1 MAEGVLFNMIE
12 KLICKLGSMV
22 GENWRMRDDLERMT
36 ENMTDIKPVVL
47 DAEEQQSTNHQ
58 LQLWL
63 HKLRDALDDAD
74 NLLDDFSTVDKKL
87 QVMTKDKK
95 AKKVR
100 IFSSSSNPLLFTF
113 KMTPKVKDIGKRL
126 EALNVDR
133 GIFKLTNRNLEERVV
148 KYRETH
154 SFIREEDVIGREKEK
169 NHLLELLSTGVD
181 MKENVSVVS
190 IVGIGGLGK
199 TALAQLLYNDK
210 AIDLDFELKMWVCVS
225 DDFDVKTIAKKIL
238 ESKTNDEMDR
248 VQQELRKKIEGRR
261 YLLVLDDIWN
271 EDREHWLKLMTLL
284 MDGAKGSKI
293 IITTRSEK
301 VAKISGSSSPFLL
314 KGLDE
319 EQAWKLF
326 TQLAFENGE
335 EPHNQKLASIGKDIL
350 KKCSGV
356 PLAIRSVGSLMYSME
371 TENDW
376 LNFKDKDLVTI
387 DEEGGNTIF
396 KLIELSYDHL
406 PIHLKRCFAFC
417 SLFPKDYRIEK
428 KMLIRLWVA
437 QGFVQSSHEKTCL
450 EHVGNEYFM
459 SLVYRSFLQDL
470 QKNID
475 GDIYVCKMHD
485 LMHDMAKHVSGND
498 CVIINKQGQ
507 NIDKGTRHLS
517 FDSSLQVPSS
527 LLEAAK
533 LRTFLLQ
540 NDRELPHGM
549 SDCYLVISSLDQ
561 LRVLD
566 LRWSKFKMLPS
577 CIDKLK
583 HLRYL
588 DLSYNFEIETLPSS
602 ITKLYNLETLLL
614 FCCDSLRK
622 LPNDLRNLV
631 SLRHLDLSGCEKL
644 AFMPRGIGKLSNL
657 QTLKLFVLDRKS
669 KHSGGLGELR
679 DLNNLS
685 DFLQIKGLEC
695 LRSKPSKAKD
705 INLTGKSN
713 LRRLSLGW
721 NKHIVADNNEMDK
734 DSLILEGL
742 LSHNNLKSLAVRGF
756 EGMTISSSINSF
768 TSVVRMNLSECTRL
782 QHLPPLHLLF
792 NLTNLYLINLP
803 CLVWIVINSN
813 NDNSSTFFPS
823 LKRIEL
829 YELHNLKGWCR
840 CGEEKKPRDCCHGLN
855 ILDLSIVSCP
865 NLNSLPLLS
874 CTNYICLRKVNEK
887 ILQQAINHSKMETV
901 ELEGI
906 NGLKSVSQ
914 VLQHLTELR
923 ELSIKYCEE
932 LDPCNDEDGC
942 YRMQW
947 KQLTNLRRIKLCSI
961 PKMEYVPEGLRYI
974 TTLERLTIRDCPNLK
989 HIPEW
994 IASLQHYEIAGC
1006 PELTSLPQGVRVSEN

>member
-1 MAEGVLFNMIE
+1 MAEGFLFNIIG
-12 KLICKLGSMV
+12 KLIGKLVSMV
-22 GENWRMRDDLERMT
+22 GENWRMKDDLERLI
-36 ENMTDIKPVVL
+36 ENMTDIKAVVL
-47 DAEEQQSTNHQ
+47 DAEEQESTNHQ
-58 LQLWL
+58 LQVWL
-63 HKLRDALDDAD
+63 DRLKDALDDVD
-74 NLLDDFSTVDKKL
+74 NLLDDFSTENKKR
-87 QVMTKDKK
+87 QVMTNDCIKE
-95 AKKVR
+95 VCYY
-100 IFSSSSNPLLFTF
+100 FSSLFFSF
-113 KMTPKVKDIGKRL
+113 KMTKRVKDIGKRL

-133 GIFKLTNRNLEERVV
+133 GIFRLTNRNLEERVV

-169 NHLLELLSTGVD
+169 NHLLELLLSTDVD
-181 MKENVSVVS
+181 MKENVSVVP

-210 AIDLDFELKMWVCVS
+210 AIDLHFELKMWVCVS

-238 ESKTNDEMDR
+238 EPKTNDEMDR

-326 TQLAFENGE
+326 TQLAFENGK
-335 EPHNQKLASIGKDIL
+335 EPHNPKLASIGKDIL

-376 LNFKDKDLVTI
+376 LNFKDKDLVKI

-396 KLIELSYDHL
+396 QLIKLSYDHL

-417 SLFPKDYRIEK
+417 SLFPKDYVIVKEV
-428 KMLIRLWVA
+428 LIRLWVA
-437 QGFVQSSHEKTCL
+437 RGFVQSSHERTCL

-459 SLVYRSFLQDL
+459 SLVYKSFFQDL
-470 QKNID
+470 QKD
-475 GDIYVCKMHD
+475 TYGDIKFCKMHD
-485 LMHDMAKHVSGND
+485 LMHDMANFVSRND
-498 CVIINKQGQ
+498 CVIIIEQGQ
-507 NIDKGTRHLS
+507 NIDKRTRHLS

-527 LLEAAK
+527 LLKAAK

-540 NDRELPHGM
+540 NYSKQSFGM
-549 SDCYLVISSLDQ
+549 SDCCLVISSLDQ

-588 DLSYNFEIETLPSS
+588 DLSNNSQIKTLPGS

-614 FCCDSLRK
+614 QWCFALRE

-631 SLRHLDLSGCEKL
+631 SLRHLDLSGCRKL

-657 QTLKLFVLDRKS
+657 QTLTLFVLDRKS
-669 KHSGGLGELR
+669 KHSGGLCELR

-685 DFLQIKGLEC
+685 DFLEILGLEC
-695 LRSKPSKAKD
+695 LRSNPSKAKD

-713 LRRLSLGW
+713 LRKLSLSW
-721 NKHIVADNNEMDK
+721 SKHIVADDNEKDK
-734 DSLILEGL
+734 DSLIVEGL
-742 LSHNNLKSLAVRGF
+742 LSHHNLKLLSIAGF

-768 TSVVRMNLSECTRL
+768 TSVVRMGLFGCRRL
-782 QHLPPLHLLF
+782 QHLPPLHLL
-792 NLTNLYLINLP
+792 LHLIELHLSDLP
-803 CLVWIVINSN
+803 CVEWIVINSD
-813 NDNSSTFFPS
+813 NDNSSTFYPS

-840 CGEEKKPRDCCHGLN
+840 CGEEKRPRDCCHGLN
-855 ILDLSIVSCP
+855 ILEYLIIESCP
-865 NLNSLPLLS
+865 VLNSLPLHS
-874 CTNYICLRKVNEK
+874 CIKRIRLNKVNEK
-887 ILQQAINHSKMETV
+887 ILQQAVNHSKVDTV
-901 ELEGI
+901 ELERI
-906 NGLKSVSQ
+906 YGLKSLSQ

-923 ELSIKYCEE
+923 ELSILYCEE
-932 LDPCNDEDGC
+932 LDACNDENGC
-942 YRMQW
+942 YSMQW
-947 KQLTNLRRIKLCSI
+947 KQLANLRSLRLYGIF
-961 PKMEYVPEGLRYI
+961 KMESVPEGLHYI
-974 TTLERLTIRDCPNLK
+974 TTLERLIIRDCPNLK

-994 IASLQHYEIAGC
+994 MTSLQHYEIAGC
-1006 PELTSLPQGVRVSEN
+1006 PKLTSLPQGVRVLKY